1 MLKGQ
6 KSSEVPRSEF
16 LVLQQSDAMN
26 LPKLT
31 PRLQAAANLIT
42 NAESVIDIGTDHG
55 YLPIYLLLSGKAAR
69 AAAADIRKGP
79 LDNAKENIAHYGVDV
94 KTVLSD
100 GFKSITEKYSAGCIC
115 GMGGETVAEII
126 SAGKDIT
133 PDTLILQ
140 PMTGAEKLR
149 KYLFENG
156 YDIETEVFVT
166 EGSKVYCIIKA
177 QKAGKNT
184 DYTYSDLY
192 LGKTR
197 PNTEEY
203 KKWTQKIRLQAEKRM
218 LGGENDGDI
227 ELIKI
232 CNEK

>member
-1 MLKGQ
+1 
-6 KSSEVPRSEF
+6 
-16 LVLQQSDAMN
+16 MN

-31 PRLQAAANLIT
+31 PRLQAAAELIT

-55 YLPIYLLLSGKAAR
+55 YLPIYLLLAGKAKI

-79 LDNAKENIAHYGVDV
+79 LDNARENISLYGVEI
-94 KTVLSD
+94 KTCLSD
-100 GFKSITEKYSAGCIC
+100 GFKQVSEKYHTACIC
-115 GMGGETVAEII
+115 GMGGETIASVIAD
-126 SAGKDIT
+126 GKDIT

-156 YDIETEVFVT
+156 YSIETEVFVT
-166 EGSKVYCIIKA
+166 EGTKVYCIIKA
-177 QKAGKNT
+177 CKTGKNT
-184 DYTYSDLY
+184 PYTYADLY

-197 PNTEEY
+197 PQTEEY
-203 KKWTQKIRLQAEKRM
+203 KKWKQKIRLQAEKRM
-218 LGGENDGDI
+218 LGGETDGDI